1 MCGICGFY
9 FSDERPVGLD
19 LLTKMANSLQH
30 RGPDDEG
37 YYTDA
42 GVALGHRRLSII
54 DLDTGKQPIHNE
66 DKTVYV
72 VFNGEI
78 YNFPELKKELEKK
91 GHRFYTKTDTEVL
104 VHLYEESEERCVESL
119 AGMFAFAIWDGK
131 KRKLLLAR
139 DRIGIKPLFY
149 AYKRKGLAFASEPK
163 ALLQLPWIQGRLDH
177 QGLSHYLS
185 YDFIPAPY
193 CIYADIKKVPP
204 GHQVIYENGAFRCE
218 SYWELDL
225 SDRFDGELDEKEL
238 CELIWRKFCRV
249 VKTHLISDV
258 PLGVLLS
265 GGIDSTSVLA
275 ALRHEG
281 VDDVKTFSIGFK
293 DPSFDESRYFRR
305 AATFFETEH
314 HEEVLAPHKL
324 IDIIPQI
331 AAILD
336 EPMADASIMPTYLL
350 SRFTKG
356 YVKVALGGD
365 GGDELFAGYP
375 TYQAFL
381 LASYY
386 EKLPQV
392 IRALAE
398 AVVKRLPVSFDNMSL
413 DFRAKKFIHGI
424 PYPTVE
430 RYYTWM
436 GTFTPDEKEKL
447 LTPSMKRRLEHLD
460 SFNVL
465 YDYIRDKTF
474 SSELG
479 KLLYLDTKL
488 YLQDGV
494 LVKVDRASMA
504 HGLEVRVPFL
514 DHRFVELVAGI
525 PEGLK
530 LKGLTTKYLWKKAIK
545 DRIPDEIARRR
556 KRGFGIPIGKWLS
569 GELKELMLE
578 LLSEGRLKKQGV
590 FNPSVVKTLVADHL
604 AHRVDNRKK
613 LWNLLIFQ
621 LWWDNY
627 YRVDHC

>member
-1 MCGICGFY
+1 MCGICGFC
-9 FSDERPVGLD
+9 FPHEKPVD
-19 LLTKMANSLQH
+19 LNVLTRMNLALQR

-37 YYTDA
+37 YYVD
-42 GVALGHRRLSII
+42 GGIALGHRRLSII
-54 DLDTGKQPIHNE
+54 DLDTGQQPIHNE

-78 YNFPELKKELEKK
+78 YNFPELKKELEEK
-91 GHRFYTKTDTEVL
+91 GHRFYTRTDTEVL
-104 VHLYEESEERCVESL
+104 VHLYEEREERCVESL
-119 AGMFAFAIWDGK
+119 AGMFSFAIWDGK

-149 AYKRKGLAFASEPK
+149 AYKSDGLAFASEPK
-163 ALLQLPWIQGRLDH
+163 ALLQLPWVEGTLDPH
-177 QGLSHYLS
+177 ALSHYLS

-204 GHQVIYENGAFRCE
+204 GYQVVYQDGAVRCE
-218 SYWELDL
+218 RYWDLDL
-225 SDRFDGELDEKEL
+225 RDRFERNVDEKEL
-238 CELIWRKFCRV
+238 CEVLWREFCRV

-275 ALRHEG
+275 ALRYEG
-281 VDDVKTFSIGFK
+281 VDDVKTFSIGF
-293 DPSFDESRYFRR
+293 DDSSFDESRYFRR
-305 AATFFETEH
+305 AASFFETDH
-314 HEEVLAPHKL
+314 HEEVLAPQKL
-324 IDIIPQI
+324 IDIIPEV
-331 AAILD
+331 ASILD
-336 EPMADASIMPTYLL
+336 EPLADASIMPTYLL

-381 LASYY
+381 LARYY
-386 EKLPQV
+386 EKLPWV
-392 IRALAE
+392 IRSLAE
-398 AVVKRLPVSFDNMSL
+398 RVIERLPVSFDNMSF

-424 PYPTVE
+424 PYPPVE
-430 RYYTWM
+430 RYYSWM
-436 GTFTPDEKEKL
+436 GTFLPEEKEEL
-447 LTPSMKRRLEHLD
+447 LAHGIKRELDALD
-460 SFNVL
+460 SFHVL
-465 YDYIRDKTF
+465 HSYLQGKSF

-494 LVKVDRASMA
+494 LTKVDRASMA

-514 DHRFVELVAGI
+514 DHRFVDLVTGI

-530 LKGLTTKYLWKKAIK
+530 LKGFTTKYLWKKTIK
-545 DRIPDEIARRR
+545 DRIPDEIARRS
-556 KRGFGIPIGKWLS
+556 KKGFGIPVAKWLCE
-569 GELKELMLE
+569 ELKDLMLE
-578 LLSEGRLKKQGV
+578 LLSGKRLKKQGI
-590 FNPSVVKTLVADHL
+590 FNSSAIKRLVSDHL

-621 LWWDNY
+621 LWWDNFGA
-627 YRVDHC
+627 RS

>member
-1 MCGICGFY
+1 MCGICGFCS
-9 FSDERPVGLD
+9 SDEKPVD
-19 LLTKMANSLQH
+19 LNILKKMTRTLQH

-37 YYTDA
+37 HYTGE

-104 VHLYEESEERCVESL
+104 AHLYEEKGERCVESL
-119 AGMFAFAIWDGK
+119 TGMFAFAIWDGK

-139 DRIGIKPLFY
+139 DRIGIKPLYYSYIGKTF
-149 AYKRKGLAFASEPK
+149 AFASEPK
-163 ALLQLPWIQGRLDH
+163 ALLQLPWITGRLDP

-185 YDFIPAPY
+185 YDFIPAPF
-193 CIYADIKKVPP
+193 CIYEDIRKVPP
-204 GHQVIYENGAFRCE
+204 GYQVTYQDGDLRCE
-218 SYWELDL
+218 CYWDLDL
-225 SDRFDGELDEKEL
+225 TDRFNGNVDEEEL
-238 CELIWRKFCRV
+238 CELIWGEFCRV

-275 ALRHEG
+275 ALRYQG
-281 VDDVKTFSIGFK
+281 VDDVKTFSIGFD

-305 AATFFETEH
+305 AASFFETEH
-314 HEEVLAPHKL
+314 HEEVLAPQKL
-324 IDIIPQI
+324 IEIIPEV
-331 AAILD
+331 ASILD
-336 EPMADASIMPTYLL
+336 EPLADASIMPTYLL

-356 YVKVALGGD
+356 HVKVALGGD

-381 LASYY
+381 LARYY

-392 IRALAE
+392 IRSLAE

-413 DFRAKKFIHGI
+413 DFRAKKFINSVAYT
-424 PYPTVE
+424 PVE
-430 RYYTWM
+430 RHYSWM
-436 GTFTPDEKEKL
+436 GTFPPDEKEKL
-447 LTPSMKRRLEHLD
+447 LTSGMKRKLKNLD

-465 YDYIRDKTF
+465 YEYIRDKIF

-494 LVKVDRASMA
+494 LAKVDRASMA

-514 DHRFVELVAGI
+514 DHRFVELVTGI
-525 PEGLK
+525 PETLK
-530 LKGLTTKYLWKKAIK
+530 LKGFTTKYLWKKAIRG
-545 DRIPDEIARRR
+545 RIPDEIG
-556 KRGFGIPIGKWLS
+556 KRGKKGFGIPIAKWLC
-569 GELKELMLE
+569 GELRDLMLE
-578 LLSEGRLKKQGV
+578 LISEKRLKKQGI
-590 FNPSVVKTLVADHL
+590 FNLSTVKRLVSDHL

-621 LWWDNY
+621 LWWDSFGA
-627 YRVDHC
+627 RI

>member
-1 MCGICGFY
+1 MCGICGFC
-9 FSDERPVGLD
+9 FPDERPVGIDILK
-19 LLTKMANSLQH
+19 KMTTTLQH

-37 YYTDA
+37 YYVD
-42 GVALGHRRLSII
+42 GGIALGHRRLSII

-78 YNFPELKKELEKK
+78 YNFLELKKELEEK

-104 VHLYEESEERCVESL
+104 VHLYEEKGEQCVESL
-119 AGMFAFAIWDGK
+119 TGMFAFAIWDEK

-149 AYKRKGLAFASEPK
+149 AYNDKAFAFASEPK
-163 ALLQLPWIQGRLDH
+163 ALLRLPWVEGRLDP

-193 CIYADIKKVPP
+193 CIYEDIRKIPP
-204 GHQVIYENGAFRCE
+204 GYQVVYQDGALRCE
-218 SYWELDL
+218 RYWDLDL
-225 SDRFDGELDEKEL
+225 SNRFDGNLDEGEL
-238 CELIWRKFCRV
+238 CELIWKEFCQV
-249 VKTHLISDV
+249 VKAHLISDV

-275 ALRHEG
+275 ALRYEG
-281 VDDVKTFSIGFK
+281 VDDIKTFSIGFE

-305 AATFFETEH
+305 AASFFETEH
-314 HEEVLAPHKL
+314 HEEVLAPQKL
-324 IDIIPQI
+324 IEIIPEV
-331 AAILD
+331 ASILD
-336 EPMADASIMPTYLL
+336 EPLADASIMPTYLL

-381 LASYY
+381 LSHYY
-386 EKLPQV
+386 EKIPRVMRSVVETV
-392 IRALAE
+392 I
-398 AVVKRLPVSFDNMSL
+398 KRLPVSFKNMSL
-413 DFRAKKFIHGI
+413 DFRAKKFIYGI
-424 PYPTVE
+424 PYSPVE
-430 RYYTWM
+430 RYYIWM
-436 GTFTPDEKEKL
+436 GTFPPEEKGEL
-447 LTPSMKRRLEHLD
+447 LAPGIKRRLEDFNSFDLLHDHL
-460 SFNVL
+460 
-465 YDYIRDKTF
+465 RDKIF

-494 LVKVDRASMA
+494 LAKVDRASMA

-514 DHRFVELVAGI
+514 DHRFVDLVTGL

-530 LKGLTTKYLWKKAIK
+530 LKGFTTKYLWKKAIK
-545 DRIPDEIARRR
+545 DRIPDEIAKRR
-556 KRGFGIPIGKWLS
+556 KKGFGIPIAKWLS

-578 LLSEGRLKKQGV
+578 LLSAGRLKKQGV

-604 AHRVDNRKK
+604 AHRADNRKK

-621 LWWDNY
+621 LWWDSFGA
-627 YRVDHC
+627 RS